1 MRISTLCI
9 FEYSALPM
17 TSKISSLFGYK
28 PHGSGANEE
37 PIKGLPASW
46 YRSPEMYE
54 LERRAIFSKKWIL
67 VTHNLRF
74 KKPGDFYRFEMAGF
88 PFVLCLGRE
97 GNLNG
102 FHNICRHRAFPLISQ
117 DEGKTPILSCMYH
130 GWTYG
135 LNGKLTKAP
144 KFDVPGFKKE
154 EQSLFP
160 VIFILTR

>member
-1 MRISTLCI
+1 MISALCI
-9 FEYSALPM
+9 FEYIAIPM
-17 TSKISSLFGYK
+17 ASKISSLFGYK
-28 PHGSGANEE
+28 PHGSGAKGE

-46 YRSPEMYE
+46 YRSSEMYE

-88 PFVLCLGRE
+88 PFVLCLGTE

-117 DEGKTPILSCMYH
+117 DDGNTPILMDGHMDSMKS
-130 GWTYG
+130 WLKRPNLTFQDSRKRSKTYSQ
-135 LNGKLTKAP
+135 
-144 KFDVPGFKKE
+144 F
-154 EQSLFP
+154 
-160 VIFILTR
+160 IFMLTR